1 MNKKKKICVISFS
14 DLRNDPRVRKQLFA
28 LKDTYDVTSFG
39 LEKSGI
45 KGINEFVIPDPR
57 TFIDK
62 TDSRITFLL
71 ARLFKS
77 LYKHYIKKKYP
88 LKDVIGLLK
97 ECRFDLLVANG
108 LDALVIACTIA
119 QREETKILF
128 DAHEY
133 EPRQIE
139 DNWFH
144 RLFVN
149 PYKDFL
155 CKKYLPFANTITT
168 VSPGIAE
175 EFNRVY
181 SVKPEIIMN
190 TPEYQKTNLQKVNPN
205 TIRIIHHGIAHPSR
219 KLENMIK
226 IMPLLEERFLLT
238 LMLIKGDKNYLNYLG
253 NLTDRICPDRISFRS
268 PVAFDFIVSE
278 LNHYDIGIIVYNPT
292 SFNIKYA
299 LPNKLFEF
307 IMAGLCIITG
317 PSPEIKKI
325 INEYNCGFA
334 ADSFNIE
341 NIAQIIN
348 SLTLQDIKE
357 KKKASLKAAKF
368 LNADNEMKK
377 FDKII
382 RNLAGN

>member
-1 MNKKKKICVISFS
+1 M
-14 DLRNDPRVRKQLFA
+14 
-28 LKDTYDVTSFG
+28 
-39 LEKSGI
+39 
-45 KGINEFVIPDPR
+45 
-57 TFIDK
+57 
-62 TDSRITFLL
+62 
-71 ARLFKS
+71 
-77 LYKHYIKKKYP
+77 
-88 LKDVIGLLK
+88 
-97 ECRFDLLVANG
+97 ANG

-307 IMAGLCIITG
+307 IMAGLCII
-317 PSPEIKKI
+317 SK
-325 INEYNCGFA
+325 
-334 ADSFNIE
+334 
-341 NIAQIIN
+341 
-348 SLTLQDIKE
+348 
-357 KKKASLKAAKF
+357 
-368 LNADNEMKK
+368 
-377 FDKII
+377 
-382 RNLAGN
+382 R